1 MVADGAQHEPRR
13 GKGAR
18 GRAGASPRSLSLSS
32 PRGNNPVRVSN
43 VKVCSRLSGSGVPY
57 IFTPCLSWPSLT
69 HTFFLS
75 LLYIDKGGA
84 NSDAVLRSESTSNDC
99 GDTHSC
105 ADGALSGSR
114 SGPHISL
121 RGFQ

>member
-32 PRGNNPVRVSN
+32 PRTTPRRCARVSN

-75 LLYIDKGGA
+75 LYRQGWGELGCGA
-84 NSDAVLRSESTSNDC
+84 SFGVDVE
-99 GDTHSC
+99 
-105 ADGALSGSR
+105 
-114 SGPHISL
+114 
-121 RGFQ
+121 